1 MGDLEHRA
9 ARRRDRAPAAA
20 DAASRGIRDRRPD
33 DGRMV
38 RVQARRRR
46 HRAPRVRDPV
56 CRAHGLARAFGAD
69 RAVDRRAVH
78 ARHAR
83 RRAAVLRP
91 RHGHRRADR
100 RVHPAGDL
108 ARRMARA
115 SRARGDRCRPAS
127 CDRGAMPRV
136 KKSDATRKRLLARAL
151 VLFQKKGV
159 EQTTMRDIAKAA
171 GLSLGAAY
179 YYFPSKDA
187 LVFSFYEDTQRDME
201 ALAAQA
207 TGTQRE
213 RLGALFHGKLE
224 SIKPHRKMLAAI
236 VQRLDDPGDTQSAFS
251 QQSHSVRERAN
262 AVIAGTLDLPDDLR
276 PIAAHALWML
286 MLALMLV
293 YINDD
298 SPGAQRPHRDD
309 HVEGVVDE

>member
-1 MGDLEHRA
+1 
-9 ARRRDRAPAAA
+9 
-20 DAASRGIRDRRPD
+20 
-33 DGRMV
+33 
-38 RVQARRRR
+38 
-46 HRAPRVRDPV
+46 
-56 CRAHGLARAFGAD
+56 
-69 RAVDRRAVH
+69 
-78 ARHAR
+78 
-83 RRAAVLRP
+83 
-91 RHGHRRADR
+91 
-100 RVHPAGDL
+100 
-108 ARRMARA
+108 
-115 SRARGDRCRPAS
+115 
-127 CDRGAMPRV
+127 MPRV

-187 LVFSFYEDTQRDME
+187 LVFSFYEDNQRDME
-201 ALAAQA
+201 ELAAHA

-236 VQRLDDPGDTQSAFS
+236 VQRLVDPGDPLSAFS
-251 QQSHSVRERAN
+251 QQSRSVRERAI
-262 AVIAGTLDLPDDLR
+262 AVIAGTLDVSDDLK
-276 PIAAHALWML
+276 PIAANALWML

-298 SPGAQRPHRDD
+298 SPGEKRTHGLVDD
-309 HVEGVVDE
+309 ALDMVVAMFPLLATPMGHAIVDRVTGALARADITLS